1 MCSKSAPLRCPDRLT
16 FKLGALALRFAAFRM
31 AVARARRAHLRPTP
45 ADLRRAE
52 RELAQAHGAGNWT
65 DLMDRYAAWSDI
77 GACLIRHRTARALSF
92 AGIPRSWPLA
102 VSGCHGA
109 PGSRGGRV
117 IAQQTVGSGGFR
129 WTLQLPI
136 P

>member
-92 AGIPRSWPLA
+92 AGIRAGALGTPDRGPLPYP
-102 VSGCHGA
+102 GA
-109 PGSRGGRV
+109 TARPVRAG
-117 IAQQTVGSGGFR
+117 AE
-129 WTLQLPI
+129 
-136 P
+136 